1 MAKEFYGYFDSTEGD
16 IRQYDAAELAQLLS
30 AALQNGVSSHN
41 GGGLKVSAD
50 GSSMETKVS
59 CGGAVIGGY
68 VFVLS
73 DDGGEERAFT
83 HQVSGSA
90 DRIDRV
96 VVRLDLNSRS
106 ISLVLLEGVPGASP
120 KAPAL
125 TRTSQVW
132 ELSLAQVRIRASAL
146 FVEAADVTDERGDE
160 TVCGYAVP
168 VWNSREKMAAQYV
181 TNTPITK
188 AQIQQTVV

>member
-1 MAKEFYGYFDSTEGD
+1 MAKEFFGYFDSTEGD
-16 IRQYDAAELAQLLS
+16 IRQYDAAELAYLLS
-30 AALQNGVSSHN
+30 AALQNGISSHN
-41 GGGLKVSAD
+41 GGGLAVTAD
-50 GSSMETKVS
+50 GSAMQTKVS

-73 DDGGEERAFT
+73 DDGGEERTFT

-96 VVRLDLNSRS
+96 VVRLDLNERT
-106 ISLVLLEGVPGASP
+106 ISLALLEGVPGALP
-120 KAPAL
+120 VPPTL
-125 TRTSQVW
+125 TRTSQIW

-146 FVEAADVTDERGDE
+146 FVEAGDVTDERGDE

-168 VWNSREKMAAQYV
+168 VWNSTEKLSQHFV
-181 TNTPITK
+181 VNQPITDG
-188 AQIQQTVV
+188 QIDSAIV